1 MRQRVPGKMH
11 RDGEEVMTKQKL
23 MGLNGDE
30 AVAYATK
37 QVNPDVV
44 AAYPITPQTI
54 IVERFSEYVANGEVD
69 TEFVPVESE
78 HSAMSCSVGASAAGA
93 RAFTATAANGL
104 ALMWEIVYI
113 ASSLRLP
120 IVMALANRA
129 LSGPINIHNDHSD
142 AMGARDSGWIQIY
155 CENAQEVYDA
165 SIEAW
170 RIAEH
175 LKIQLPIMVCL
186 DGFTLSHTME
196 NVMTLPDDAVKEFVG
211 ERPFIEVEGHL
222 GKGELRLNP
231 EMPLTMGPL
240 DLQDFYFEHKMH
252 QVEALNEALEYI
264 KDIDDEWAGLSGR
277 KYDYVEPYLMDDA
290 EVALIGMGS
299 MVGTI
304 RYVVDE
310 LRSEGVKAGMIK
322 LRLFRP
328 FPAEQI
334 KKAIG
339 KVPVLGVFEKCIS
352 FGAPASPLMEEIM
365 TAYYHDKEKPMMAN
379 FVVGLGGRDVSP
391 DMIREAYS
399 NLLKIKETGKVEKP
413 MSYIGVRSE

>member
-1 MRQRVPGKMH
+1 MV
-11 RDGEEVMTKQKL
+11 EQKL

-54 IVERFSEYVANGEVD
+54 IVERFSEYVADGEVD

-104 ALMWEIVYI
+104 ALMWEILYI

-120 IVMALANRA
+120 IVMAVANRA

-165 SIEAW
+165 NITAW
-170 RIAEH
+170 RVAEH
-175 LKIQLPIMVCL
+175 LNVQLPVMVCL

-196 NVMTLPDDAVKEFVG
+196 NVMTLPDETVQKFVG

-222 GKGELRLNP
+222 GKGELRLDP

-240 DLQDFYFEHKMH
+240 DLQDFYYEHKIH
-252 QVEALNEALEYI
+252 QVDAMKQALKYM
-264 KDIDDEWAGLSGR
+264 KDVDEEWGRLSGR
-277 KYDYVEPYLMDDA
+277 SYRYVEPYLMDDA

-299 MVGTI
+299 MMGTI
-304 RYVVDE
+304 RYMVDE
-310 LRSEGVKAGMIK
+310 LRGEGVKAGMIK

-328 FPAEQI
+328 FPVDAI

-339 KVPVLGVFEKCIS
+339 ETPVLGVMEKCIS
-352 FGAPASPLMEEIM
+352 FGAPASPLMEELM
-365 TAYYHDKEKPMMAN
+365 TAYYHDEEKPMMAN
-379 FVVGLGGRDVSP
+379 YVVGLGGRDVSP
-391 DMIREAYS
+391 DMIREAYTS
-399 NLLKIKETGKVEKP
+399 LEKIRKTGKVEKL
-413 MSYIGVRSE
+413 STYIGVRGE

>member
-1 MRQRVPGKMH
+1 MA
-11 RDGEEVMTKQKL
+11 KQIL

-54 IVERFSEYVANGEVD
+54 IVERFSEYVADGIVD
-69 TEFVPVESE
+69 TEFVAVESE

-104 ALMWEIVYI
+104 ALMWEILYI

-120 IVMALANRA
+120 IVMAVANRA

-142 AMGARDSGWIQIY
+142 SMGARDSGWIQIY

-165 SIEAW
+165 SVTAW
-170 RIAEH
+170 RIGEH
-175 LKIQLPIMVCL
+175 LKIQLPVMVCL

-196 NVMTLPDDAVKEFVG
+196 NVMTLPDEVVQKFVG
-211 ERPFIEVEGHL
+211 ERPFINVEGHL
-222 GKGELRLNP
+222 GEAELRLNP
-231 EMPLTMGPL
+231 DAPLTMGPL

-252 QVEALNEALEYI
+252 QVEALKDSLKFI
-264 KDIDDEWAGLSGR
+264 KDVEKEWAKVSGR
-277 KYDYVEPYLMDDA
+277 SYEYVEPYLMDDA
-290 EVALIGMGS
+290 EVAVIGMGS
-299 MVGTI
+299 AMGTV
-304 RYVVDE
+304 RHVVDE
-310 LRSEGVKAGMIK
+310 LRAEGVKAGVIK

-328 FPAEQI
+328 FPVADL
-334 KKAIG
+334 KKAVG
-339 KVPVLGVFEKCIS
+339 SVPALGVMEKCIS

-365 TAYYHDKEKPMMAN
+365 TAYYHDQEKPMMAN
-379 FVVGLGGRDVSP
+379 YVVGLGGKDVSP
-391 DMIREAYS
+391 TMIREIYS
-399 NLLKIKETGKVEKP
+399 SLLTNKKAGKVSKL
-413 MSYIGVRSE
+413 MSYIGVRGE

>member
-1 MRQRVPGKMH
+1 MA
-11 RDGEEVMTKQKL
+11 KQIL

-30 AVAYATK
+30 ASAYATK

-54 IVERFSEYVANGEVD
+54 IVERFSEYVADGLVD
-69 TEFVPVESE
+69 SEFVPVESE

-104 ALMWEIVYI
+104 ALMWEILYI

-120 IVMALANRA
+120 IVMAVANRA

-165 SIEAW
+165 SITAW
-170 RIAEH
+170 RIGEH
-175 LKIQLPIMVCL
+175 LKVQLPVMVCL

-196 NVMTLPDDAVKEFVG
+196 NVMTLPDEVVHKFVG
-211 ERPFIEVEGHL
+211 ERPFINVEGHL
-222 GKGELRLNP
+222 GEAELRLNP
-231 EMPLTMGPL
+231 DAPLTMGPL

-252 QVEALNEALEYI
+252 QVEALGDALKVI
-264 KDIDDEWAGLSGR
+264 KDVEKEWAKVSGR
-277 KYDYVEPYLMDDA
+277 SYEYVEPYLMDDA
-290 EVALIGMGS
+290 EVAVIGMGS
-299 MVGTI
+299 AMGPV
-304 RYVVDE
+304 RHVVDE

-328 FPAEQI
+328 FPVADL
-334 KKAIG
+334 KKAVG
-339 KVPVLGVFEKCIS
+339 KVPALGVMEKCIS

-365 TAYYHDKEKPMMAN
+365 TAYYHDQEKPMMAN
-379 FVVGLGGRDVSP
+379 YVVGLGGRDVSP
-391 DMIREAYS
+391 TMVREIYGS
-399 NLLKIKETGKVEKP
+399 LLKAGKAGKVAKP
-413 MSYIGVRSE
+413 MNYIGVRGE

>member
-1 MRQRVPGKMH
+1 MA
-11 RDGEEVMTKQKL
+11 KQTL
-23 MGLNGDE
+23 MGLNGNE
-30 AVAYATK
+30 ASAYATK

-54 IVERFSEYVANGEVD
+54 IVERFSEYVADGLVD

-104 ALMWEIVYI
+104 ALMWEILYI

-120 IVMALANRA
+120 IVMAVANRA

-165 SIEAW
+165 SVTAW

-175 LKIQLPIMVCL
+175 MKVQLPVMVCL

-196 NVMTLPDDAVKEFVG
+196 NVMTLPDEAVKKFVG
-211 ERPFIEVEGHL
+211 EREFVKVESHL
-222 GKGELRLNP
+222 GEAELRLNP
-231 EMPLTMGPL
+231 DAPITMGPL

-252 QVEALNEALEYI
+252 QVEALKDALNVI
-264 KDIDDEWAGLSGR
+264 KDVDKEWAKVSGR
-277 KYDYVEPYLMDDA
+277 MYEYAEPYLVDDA
-290 EVALIGMGS
+290 EVAVIGMGS
-299 MVGTI
+299 VMGTV

-310 LRSEGVKAGMIK
+310 LRAEGVKAGMIK

-328 FPAEQI
+328 FPVADL
-334 KKAIG
+334 KKAVG
-339 KVPVLGVFEKCIS
+339 DVPALGVMEKCIS

-365 TAYYHDKEKPMMAN
+365 TAYYNDQEKPMMAN
-379 FVVGLGGRDVSP
+379 YVVGLGGKDVSP
-391 DMIREAYS
+391 VMIREIYGS
-399 NLLKIKETGKVEKP
+399 LLKAKKAGKVSKL
-413 MSYIGVRSE
+413 MSYIGVRGE

>member
-1 MRQRVPGKMH
+1 VY
-11 RDGEEVMTKQKL
+11 RDGEKIMAKQKL

-69 TEFVPVESE
+69 TEFVAVESE

-142 AMGARDSGWIQIY
+142 GMGARDSGWIQIY

-165 SIEAW
+165 SIQAW

-175 LKIQLPIMVCL
+175 LKVQLPIMVCL

-196 NVMTLPDDAVKEFVG
+196 NVETLPDEVVQDFVG

-231 EMPLTMGPL
+231 DMPLTMGPL
-240 DLQDFYFEHKMH
+240 DLQDFYYEHKMH
-252 QVEALNEALEYI
+252 QVEALNEALEHI
-264 KDIDDEWAGLSGR
+264 KEIDDEWADLSGR
-277 KYDYVEPYLMDDA
+277 KYDYVEPYLMEDA
-290 EVALIGMGS
+290 DVALIGMGS

-304 RYVVDE
+304 RHVVDE

-328 FPAEQI
+328 FPVEHI
-334 KKAIG
+334 KKAVG
-339 KVPVLGVFEKCIS
+339 NVPVLGVMEKCIS
-352 FGAPASPLMEEIM
+352 FGAPASPLMEELM

-391 DMIREAYS
+391 DMIREAYTS
-399 NLLKIKETGKVEKP
+399 LLKSKDTGNVEKH
-413 MSYIGVRSE
+413 MTYIGVRGE